1 MFFDKF
7 LYNTFKD
14 INDVLCS
21 LIFVLAG
28 VGLVYSFVDFLCT
41 RVHSVFL
48 HFFFMCIHVYAS
60 STISIIII
68 IKHYSVKLVF

>member
-41 RVHSVFL
+41 RVHSVFFTFL
-48 HFFFMCIHVYAS
+48 FYVYS
-60 STISIIII
+60 CVCLE
-68 IKHYSVKLVF
+68 HDFYNNNN